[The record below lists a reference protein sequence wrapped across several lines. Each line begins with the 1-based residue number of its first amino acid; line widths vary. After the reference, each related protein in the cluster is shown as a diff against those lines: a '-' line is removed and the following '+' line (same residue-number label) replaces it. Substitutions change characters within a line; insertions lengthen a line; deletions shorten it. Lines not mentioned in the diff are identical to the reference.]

1 MVCLLC
7 ACSDLI
13 SSLHRQGQAR
23 ERRKT
28 RGTSVG
34 IAIANSSPP
43 PKAANTKVP
52 TAKGSQHYPKSHLSV
67 SSLHSRATETSRKVS
82 TVESAWPYPAV
93 PTTTEHQWQFQNAT
107 QSTPTLPTSILITST
122 LPSCQKKISSV
133 LSWMLSRTLQ
143 HWVPVSPN
151 TMFTQESSRTS

>member
-1 MVCLLC
+1 MPPPPLVWRLC

-23 ERRKT
+23 DRRKK
-28 RGTSVG
+28 RVTSLA
-34 IAIANSSPP
+34 IAIAKSSPP
-43 PKAANTKVP
+43 PKAVNTKVT

-82 TVESAWPYPAV
+82 TVEDACSYLAG
-93 PTTTEHQWQFQNAT
+93 PTTIEQQWKAQNAT
-107 QSTPTLPTSILITST
+107 QSTPTLPTSIL
-122 LPSCQKKISSV
+122 PSYQTTISSV

-143 HWVPVSPN
+143 H
-151 TMFTQESSRTS
+151 